1 MESRTGF
8 LRGIGGGG
16 ARDNCFVEGLE
27 GDQKTGRV
35 IRGNVKRYVSLIDT
49 SRQRKGGTDGGRE
62 EQRERRGEEF

>member
-49 SRQRKGGTDGGRE
+49 SRQRKGRRNRE
-62 EQRERRGEEF
+62 EF